1 MVPETSLNA
10 ALLRLLVAAL
20 IGGLV
25 GIEREQRGAVRDEQM
40 FAGVRTFPLIALLGA
55 ALAII
60 SGSAGAVVIAGF
72 GSIAALAVVAY
83 VRSSA
88 DGQLGT
94 TTETAALATYWMGVI
109 AGLGELV
116 LAGSLG
122 IGVAILLAAKERLE
136 AFPRTVTREEMRAA
150 LILAVLA
157 VIILPI
163 LPSQPYGPWGVWNPQ
178 RLWMLVV
185 LVCGLSFAAWIAMRL
200 WGSERGL
207 AVSGLLGGLVSSTA
221 VTVSFASHSR
231 ATPSQARQLAVGGG
245 LASLVMLVRIAIL
258 TAVVNRAVLLELAPL
273 LGLML
278 AGGALG
284 VLALARREQ
293 QAEETA
299 PKLAN
304 PFELSQAV
312 RFTLLYALVLVAV
325 EAARRFLGPAAVY
338 AASAVAGLT
347 DVDAITLS
355 LSSLARERMTATAAA
370 GGIALGAIANTIAKL
385 AYAIWLGSP
394 DYRRGIGLVSGLA
407 LVGGAVGIALIVT
420 EVL

>member
-1 MVPETSLNA
+1 VAPDTSLNV
-10 ALLRLLVAAL
+10 ALLRLLVAAV

-25 GIEREQRGAVRDEQM
+25 GIEREQRGAVGEERL
-40 FAGVRTFPLIALLGA
+40 FAGVRTFPLFALLGA
-55 ALAII
+55 ALTIV
-60 SGSAGAVVIAGF
+60 SGGVGAAVIAGF
-72 GSIAALAVVAY
+72 AAIAALAVVAY
-83 VRSSA
+83 VRSSES
-88 DGQLGT
+88 GHLGT

-109 AGLGELV
+109 AGVGDLV

-122 IGVAILLAAKERLE
+122 IGVAILLASKERLE

-150 LILAVLA
+150 LIFAVLA

-163 LPSQPYGPWGVWNPQ
+163 LPSRPFGPWGVWNPQ

-200 WGSERGL
+200 WGSERGF

-221 VTVSFASHSR
+221 VTVSFAAHSR
-231 ATPSQARQLAVGGG
+231 AAPAQAQRLAVGGG
-245 LASLVMLVRIAIL
+245 LASLVMLLRIAIL
-258 TAVVNRAVLLELAPL
+258 AAVVNRAVLIELTPV

-284 VLALARREQ
+284 VLALVRREQ
-293 QAEETA
+293 PVDETA

-304 PFELSQAV
+304 PFELGQAI
-312 RFTLLYALVLVAV
+312 RFTVLYAAVLLAV

-338 AASAVAGLT
+338 AAAAVAGLT

-355 LSSLARERMTATAAA
+355 LSSLATERITTTTAA

-385 AYAIWLGSP
+385 AYAMWLGGP
-394 DYRRGIGLVSGLA
+394 GYRRGIGIVSVLA
-407 LVGGAVGIALIVT
+407 LAGAAAGVA
-420 EVL
+420 VLVAGVL